1 MYYRHSVSLKQFWD
15 VQKNFIDNCAEHGIV
30 YWHLP
35 LIEGQKLP
43 IKVQGKNSYRYLFWE
58 ETYMS
63 SLFSQQALSYYR
75 ESGQRTVIL
84 KSTVPC
90 LILGYIPYVG
100 SSSNTYTKNYNNPQ
114 RKLLFKQFFG
124 RLLILHTV
132 NVMHFFT
139 ISTID
144 CNG

>member
-1 MYYRHSVSLKQFWD
+1 MITV
-15 VQKNFIDNCAEHGIV
+15 
-30 YWHLP
+30 P
-35 LIEGQKLP
+35 LEL
-43 IKVQGKNSYRYLFWE
+43 
-58 ETYMS
+58 S